1 MSTIEVIE
9 GLQRRVALSVSTAEL
24 EQRATSKLRQ
34 LARTA
39 KMQGFRPGKVPM
51 KMIESMYGGSTRS
64 EILSDLISEAFAKIA
79 QEQQLRVAGTPDVSP
94 EGELQFDGP
103 SLQFSALFEV
113 YPEVSLGPVGE
124 LEVERIH
131 VQVGEAE
138 IDKTVEVLRKQ
149 RTTWTEV
156 DRPPVSGDQVT
167 IDFRGTLDG
176 IAFDGGSAE
185 GFSVVLGEG
194 RMLPDFEKGL
204 LGQPR
209 ELSLH
214 FPVQFPE
221 NYGAEQLAGKLANFE
236 ATIHR
241 VEEPVLPAIDAVFAQ
256 QLGVADGDLEKLRA
270 EIRKNL
276 EREVTQ
282 RVKARIKAAVMDAL
296 PKVSSFD
303 LPKALVETEVDTLAE
318 RAKQDLAQ
326 RGIDVKQMPI
336 PREAFEDSAKKR
348 VQLGLIVSELVK
360 REKLQPKPEQ
370 VRAIVEEAAAS
381 YENPAEVI
389 RYYFSDRQRLAEIEA
404 LAIEQN
410 VVDYVLQ
417 HARVSDK
424 DLAFDELMQQAA

>member
-1 MSTIEVIE
+1 LKKAS
-9 GLQRRVALSVSTAEL
+9 SV
-24 EQRATSKLRQ
+24 RQ
-34 LARTA
+34 
-39 KMQGFRPGKVPM
+39 
-51 KMIESMYGGSTRS
+51 
-64 EILSDLISEAFAKIA
+64 EI
-79 QEQQLRVAGTPDVSP
+79 
-94 EGELQFDGP
+94 
-103 SLQFSALFEV
+103 
-113 YPEVSLGPVGE
+113 
-124 LEVERIH
+124 
-131 VQVGEAE
+131 
-138 IDKTVEVLRKQ
+138 
-149 RTTWTEV
+149 
-156 DRPPVSGDQVT
+156 
-167 IDFRGTLDG
+167 
-176 IAFDGGSAE
+176 
-185 GFSVVLGEG
+185 
-194 RMLPDFEKGL
+194 
-204 LGQPR
+204 
-209 ELSLH
+209 SLH

-241 VEEPVLPAIDAVFAQ
+241 VEEPVLPAIDAAFAQ

-417 HARVSDK
+417 HSRVSDK

>member
-9 GLQRRVALSVSTAEL
+9 GLQRRAALSVSTAEL
-24 EQRATSKLRQ
+24 ERRAVTKLKQ
-34 LARTA
+34 IARTA

-64 EILSDLISEAFAKIA
+64 EILSDLISEAFSKLA
-79 QEQQLRVAGTPDVSP
+79 QEQQLRVAGAPDVAP
-94 EGELQFDGP
+94 QGELQFDSP
-103 SLQFSALFEV
+103 SLEFSASFEV
-113 YPEVSLGPVGE
+113 YPEVSLGPVAE

-131 VQVGEAE
+131 TQVGEAE
-138 IDKTVEVLRKQ
+138 IEKTVEVLRKQ
-149 RTTWTEV
+149 RVSWHEV
-156 DRPPVSGDQVT
+156 DRAPASGDQVT

-176 IAFDGGSAE
+176 VAFEGGSAE

-194 RMLPDFEKGL
+194 RMLADFEKGL
-204 LGQPR
+204 LGQAKG
-209 ELSLH
+209 LVLQ

-221 NYGAEQLAGKLANFE
+221 NYGAEKLAGKLANFE
-236 ATIHR
+236 ATIHK
-241 VEEPVLPAIDAVFAQ
+241 VEEPVLPDVNQDFAQ
-256 QLGVADGDLEKLRA
+256 QLGVPDGDIEKLRA

-276 EREVTQ
+276 EREVAQ
-282 RVKARIKAAVMDAL
+282 RVKARVKAAVMDAL

-303 LPKALVETEVDTLAE
+303 LPKALIESEMDALAE
-318 RAKQDLAQ
+318 RAKQDLAE

-348 VQLGLIVSELVK
+348 VQIGLIVSELVK
-360 REKLQPKPEQ
+360 QQQLQPKPEQ

-389 RYYFSDRQRLAEIEA
+389 RYYFSDRQRLAEVEA

-417 HARVSDK
+417 HAKVSDK

>member
-24 EQRATSKLRQ
+24 EQRAMAKLKQ
-34 LARTA
+34 MARTA

-51 KMIESMYGGSTRS
+51 KMIESMYGGNTRS

-79 QEQQLRVAGTPDVSP
+79 QEQKLRVAGAPDVAP
-94 EGELQFDGP
+94 EGDLQFDSP
-103 SLQFSALFEV
+103 TLQFSARFEV
-113 YPEVSLGPVGE
+113 YPEVSLGSVGE

-131 VQVGEAE
+131 VRVGEAE

-149 RTTWTEV
+149 RLSWVEV
-156 DRPPVSGDQVT
+156 DRAPANGDQVT

-176 IAFDGGSAE
+176 VAFEGGSAE

-204 LGQPR
+204 LGQAKDHD
-209 ELSLH
+209 LH

-221 NYGAEQLAGKLANFE
+221 NYGAEQLAGKLASFE
-236 ATIHR
+236 AKIHR
-241 VEEPVLPAIDAVFAQ
+241 VEEPLLPPVDAAFAQ
-256 QLGVADGDLEKLRA
+256 QLGVPDGDLEKLRA

-276 EREVTQ
+276 EREVGQ
-282 RVKARIKAAVMDAL
+282 RVKARIKAAVMESL

-303 LPKALVETEVDTLAE
+303 LPKALVETEVDALAE
-318 RAKQDLAQ
+318 RAKQDLAR

-336 PREAFEDSAKKR
+336 PREAFEESAKKR

-360 REKLQPKPEQ
+360 QEKLQPKPEQ
-370 VRAIVEEAAAS
+370 VRAIVEEAAAA
-381 YENPAEVI
+381 YENPAEVV
-389 RYYFSDRQRLAEIEA
+389 RYYFSDRQRLAEVEA
-404 LAIEQN
+404 LAVEQN

-417 HARVSDK
+417 HAKVSDK